1 MYASYVESSGRL
13 KIAWSFGL
21 KSKKSMLTTLIN
33 ALKKDMTLGGS
44 RIVKRGTCRIS
55 WRLLIMLH
63 NCCSMSVRKR
73 LRAKSPRVSTVAET
87 AKAEERESMILASLA
102 LVNWMGIN
110 LEQVKFGEIF
120 LEVVIDWNFL

>member
-1 MYASYVESSGRL
+1 
-13 KIAWSFGL
+13 
-21 KSKKSMLTTLIN
+21 
-33 ALKKDMTLGGS
+33 
-44 RIVKRGTCRIS
+44 
-55 WRLLIMLH
+55 
-63 NCCSMSVRKR
+63 MSVIKR

-110 LEQVKFGEIF
+110 LDHVKFGAMF